1 MIFTEVVSILKL
13 LPFKLKG
20 VLNCFFEKSK
30 FLSIYVK
37 QIF

>member
-20 VLNCFFEKSK
+20 VLNCFFEKNQN
-30 FLSIYVK
+30 FY
-37 QIF
+37 QFM